1 MKQSM
6 TLLLIYLYL
15 VLPGTRVF
23 SQSSPMVADT
33 TDIKNSQYTFPV
45 PVQNPPS
52 EEISILIDAIDNPG
66 IQMIEEKPESFW
78 LLFGT
83 NLYHYN
89 DNLLKEYPFDFASG
103 TSSYFIRIFM
113 SGSGTLWVART
124 IEYVDDNTKGA
135 VTLHQ
140 FNKETE
146 KFETYYI
153 PIDKAIKNF
162 PNISFSRW
170 HIISLS
176 EDKTGNIW
184 IVLNTGIY
192 LFNPKS
198 GDFTHLPLPLAKEN
212 SKSQPYIQ
220 AFETRDNGKMWIG
233 TNVGLYLYHAG
244 KFTHY
249 QHNPGDSTSLRNDNI
264 GRLYEDS
271 SGTLWIRT
279 NSGESVLRP
288 DTLGFKLAPE
298 SRYVPYEVGWN
309 FSNGKEIFTESNINI
324 FEGEIKKIK
333 AAEGRVEVPGEWVHE
348 GEVYRLESSIRE
360 LILTWLSVPIT
371 FLLILSIVFYRYRLK
386 QVRLK
391 SNFDKQLAEVSMMAL
406 RAQMNPHFLF
416 NSLNSINHFIVK
428 NKPEEA
434 AEYLTKFSRLIRLI
448 LTNSKLTAVPL
459 ANEIEAVRLY
469 LQLEKIRFNNRFD
482 YSIEVE
488 EGVDVDYFEIPPLL
502 IQPYIE
508 NAIWHGLLHKEEK
521 GHLKLLLYV
530 QDPYLF
536 VIVEDNGVG
545 RRKAQEQKSKSATK
559 DKSMGMQITAERVDL
574 LNQLKQQQATVEIID
589 MEDQDGNP
597 SGTKVIM
604 RIPI

>member
-1 MKQSM
+1 
-6 TLLLIYLYL
+6 
-15 VLPGTRVF
+15 
-23 SQSSPMVADT
+23 
-33 TDIKNSQYTFPV
+33 
-45 PVQNPPS
+45 
-52 EEISILIDAIDNPG
+52 
-66 IQMIEEKPESFW
+66 
-78 LLFGT
+78 
-83 NLYHYN
+83 
-89 DNLLKEYPFDFASG
+89 
-103 TSSYFIRIFM
+103 
-113 SGSGTLWVART
+113 
-124 IEYVDDNTKGA
+124 
-135 VTLHQ
+135 
-140 FNKETE
+140 
-146 KFETYYI
+146 
-153 PIDKAIKNF
+153 
-162 PNISFSRW
+162 
-170 HIISLS
+170 
-176 EDKTGNIW
+176 
-184 IVLNTGIY
+184 
-192 LFNPKS
+192 
-198 GDFTHLPLPLAKEN
+198 
-212 SKSQPYIQ
+212 
-220 AFETRDNGKMWIG
+220 
-233 TNVGLYLYHAG
+233 
-244 KFTHY
+244 
-249 QHNPGDSTSLRNDNI
+249 
-264 GRLYEDS
+264 
-271 SGTLWIRT
+271 
-279 NSGESVLRP
+279 
-288 DTLGFKLAPE
+288 
-298 SRYVPYEVGWN
+298 
-309 FSNGKEIFTESNINI
+309 
-324 FEGEIKKIK
+324 
-333 AAEGRVEVPGEWVHE
+333 
-348 GEVYRLESSIRE
+348 
-360 LILTWLSVPIT
+360 
-371 FLLILSIVFYRYRLK
+371 
-386 QVRLK
+386 
-391 SNFDKQLAEVSMMAL
+391 MMAL